1 MFQKFNPSKFIEENL
16 KSHTFEEVLDLLYKK
31 AKNSFLRFIK
41 ESYSDFKDNYDEL
54 LTKLNSSDLEYVSL
68 YIRGRLNKCPVCG
81 KYFEGKH
88 NKCCSK
94 ECSMKFNYGLER
106 FTGIL
111 DKTNNFEESLR
122 ELHRE
127 EGPNKFSAD
136 INSIYPYFKQQF
148 DELLKKIGSD
158 DLRFINLYI
167 QDKLSKC
174 KVCGKVIVKP
184 RIFCCAKCYGQGFDY
199 NEINKNK
206 DYTKI
211 GQSISDTLLNRT
223 EKEKKEHLEKIRK
236 TKLER
241 YGKEDFTNPEKAKKT
256 CLERYGYS
264 SYCKTS
270 EFKERLAKSA
280 ISKYKHAE
288 NFNKEYIEAN
298 FIEDGF
304 LKIHECSEYFG
315 VHVSVIYK
323 RIKNLGIEFK
333 FRTGSSDAE
342 NSLFSWIPVENKIH
356 NSRGIIPPKELD
368 IFIPDYN
375 LAIEYN
381 GNYWHS
387 FYEPNYHK
395 EKTMLCLEKGIKLF
409 QIFETDNLEIWKSM
423 ILNSLGK
430 STKIYARNCEIR
442 QVSSKEASL
451 FLDENHIQGKCGSN
465 IRLGLFYNDNLV
477 QIMTFGK
484 PRFNKKYDFEL
495 LRLCSLR
502 GHCVV
507 GGASKL
513 FKFFRENFKGSVI
526 TYCNL
531 RYSYG
536 NIYKTLGFTQLSIN
550 EPSYFYSKNFE
561 VLSRYQC
568 QKHKLKNFLENFDE
582 NLTESENMIN
592 NGYLKVFDSG
602 SITFV
607 MDAGTND
614 FSSVITTNNG

>member
-41 ESYSDFKDNYDEL
+41 ESYCDFKDNYDEI

-68 YIRGRLNKCPVCG
+68 YIRGKLNKCPVCG

-106 FTGIL
+106 FTNIL

-136 INSIYPYFKQQF
+136 MNSIYPYFKQQF
-148 DELLKKIGSD
+148 DGLLKKIGSD

-174 KVCGKVIVKP
+174 KVCGKVTVKP

-211 GQSISDTLLNRT
+211 GQRISEVKLNRT
-223 EKEKKEHLEKIRK
+223 EKEKQEHLEKIRK

-241 YGKEDFTNPEKAKKT
+241 YG
-256 CLERYGYS
+256 CS

-270 EFKERLAKSA
+270 KFKERLTKSA
-280 ISKYKHAE
+280 ISKYKHSE

-298 FIEDGF
+298 FIEDEF

-315 VHVSVIYK
+315 VSPSVIYK

-387 FYEPNYHK
+387 FYKPNYHK
-395 EKTMLCLEKGIKLF
+395 EKTLLCLEKGIKLF

-423 ILNSLGK
+423 ILNSLEK

-442 QVSSKEASL
+442 QVSSKEASS

-502 GHCVV
+502 GYCVV

-536 NIYKTLGFTQLSIN
+536 SIYKTLGFTQLSIN

-607 MDAGTND
+607 ME
-614 FSSVITTNNG
+614 

>member
-16 KSHTFEEVLDLLYKK
+16 KSHSFEEVLDLLYKR

-41 ESYSDFKDNYDEL
+41 ESYSDFKDNYDEI
-54 LTKLNSSDLEYVSL
+54 LTKLDASPEAKTSTSDLEYVSL

-81 KYFEGKH
+81 KFFEGWH
-88 NKCCSK
+88 KCCSK
-94 ECSMKFNYGLER
+94 ECSKKFNYGLER
-106 FTGIL
+106 FTNIL

-122 ELHRE
+122 ELHKE

-136 INSIYPYFKQQF
+136 INNIYPYFKQQF

-158 DLRFINLYI
+158 DLRFINFYI

-174 KVCGKVIVKP
+174 KVCGKVTVNP
-184 RIFCCAKCYGQGFDY
+184 RVFCCAKCYGQGFDY
-199 NEINKNK
+199 SEINKNK
-206 DYTKI
+206 DYAKI
-211 GQSISDTLLNRT
+211 GQSISEALLNRT
-223 EKEKKEHLEKIRK
+223 EKEKQDHLEKIKK

-241 YGKEDFTNPEKAKKT
+241 YGKEGFTNPEKAKET
-256 CLERYGYS
+256 CLKRYGYS

-270 EFKERLAKSA
+270 EFKERLTKSA

-315 VHVSVIYK
+315 ISLTVIYK
-323 RIKNLGIEFK
+323 RVKNLGIDFK
-333 FRTGSSDAE
+333 FRTNSSEAE
-342 NSLFSWIPVENKIH
+342 YSLFKWIPVENKIH

-381 GNYWHS
+381 GNFWHS
-387 FYEPNYHK
+387 LYEPNYHK
-395 EKTMLCLEKGIKLF
+395 EKTLLCIEKGIKLF

-430 STKIYARNCEIR
+430 STKIYARDCEIR

-502 GHCVV
+502 GYCVV

-513 FKFFRENFKGSVI
+513 FKFFRENYKGSVI
-526 TYCNL
+526 SYCNL

-607 MDAGTND
+607 ME
-614 FSSVITTNNG
+614 